1 MITVQF
7 LGGTSLRSG
16 DGPLGGPPAQRHRIA
31 LLAMIASAWPQPLSR
46 DRAMALLWPER
57 DLANSRRLLN
67 LAVHVLRAALGDGAI
82 TSTGDGLLFNP
93 ALVACDLVDL
103 RAALA
108 ANELERFVKL
118 YGGPLLDGFNVD
130 ESTDF
135 AYCIDGRQTEHSH
148 SLVRA
153 LHVLA
158 AGPKMAGLLQHRVDP

>member
-1 MITVQF
+1 
-7 LGGTSLRSG
+7 
-16 DGPLGGPPAQRHRIA
+16 
-31 LLAMIASAWPQPLSR
+31 
-46 DRAMALLWPER
+46 MALLWPER

-108 ANELERFVKL
+108 ANELERAAKP
-118 YGGPLLDGFNVD
+118 YGGPLLDGIHLS
-130 ESTDF
+130 ESTAF
-135 AYCIDGRQTEHSH
+135 AYCLGEPPSAPPH

-153 LHVLA
+153 RPAPADPRGRPARGPARPGQLHGLA
-158 AGPKMAGLLQHRVDP
+158 APLHADMAGQPVG